1 LGFAKVSGCLNRLN
15 HSTKNSKLI
24 PPIPLQSPLFN
35 TTQGKTMFKQTLL
48 GFSVAFVLAAC
59 GKGSDAPAAS
69 AVAPQPAA
77 SAAGASGGNLLDK
90 LNKKETILVGTMG
103 TYAPFTYHEK
113 DGKLTGYDVEVTRA
127 VAEKLG
133 VQVEFKETPW
143 DAMMAGLKAGRFD
156 IVANQVALTSPE
168 RQAMFDKATPYSWS
182 GKMLVARADHAD
194 VAKLE
199 DIKGK
204 KTAVML
210 ASNYDEV
217 AKKMGAD
224 LVHTDTM
231 AQGLLIVQQKRA
243 EFTLNDELSLLDY
256 LKKDP
261 NSGLKSVWRTPAT
274 EKLGA
279 GLVIN
284 KGNDE
289 ALAKINGAMEELKKD
304 GTLKKLGEQ
313 FFGEDVSV
321 H

>member
-1 LGFAKVSGCLNRLN
+1 
-15 HSTKNSKLI
+15 
-24 PPIPLQSPLFN
+24 
-35 TTQGKTMFKQTLL
+35 MFKHTLL
-48 GFSVAFVLAAC
+48 GFSIAVVLAAC
-59 GKGSDAPAAS
+59 GKGGDAPAAS

-77 SAAGASGGNLLDK
+77 SAASNADASAASGNLLDK
-90 LNKKETILVGTMG
+90 LNNKETILVGTMG

-127 VAEKLG
+127 VAAKLG

-182 GKMLVARADHAD
+182 GKMLVARSDHAP
-194 VAKLE
+194 VARLRN
-199 DIKGK
+199 IKGI

-217 AKKMGAD
+217 AQKMGAD
-224 LVHTDTM
+224 IVHTDTM
-231 AQGLLIVQQKRA
+231 AQGLMLVQQKRA
-243 EFTLNDELSLLDY
+243 ELTLNDELSLLDY
-256 LKKDP
+256 LKKTPD
-261 NSGLKSVWRTPAT
+261 SGLKSVWRTPDA

-284 KGNDE
+284 KGNE
-289 ALAKINGAMEELKKD
+289 AALEKINGAMKELQED
-304 GTLKKLGEQ
+304 GTLKRLGEQ
-313 FFGEDVSV
+313 FFGEDVSK

>member
-1 LGFAKVSGCLNRLN
+1 
-15 HSTKNSKLI
+15 
-24 PPIPLQSPLFN
+24 
-35 TTQGKTMFKQTLL
+35 MFKHTLL
-48 GFSVAFVLAAC
+48 GFSIAVVLAAC
-59 GKGSDAPAAS
+59 GKGGDAPAAS

-77 SAAGASGGNLLDK
+77 SAASNADASAASGNLLDK
-90 LNKKETILVGTMG
+90 LNNKETILVGTMG

-127 VAEKLG
+127 VAAKLG
-133 VQVEFKETPW
+133 VKVEFKETPW

-182 GKMLVARADHAD
+182 GKMLVARSDHAP
-194 VAKLE
+194 VARLRN
-199 DIKGK
+199 IKGI

-217 AKKMGAD
+217 AQKMGAD
-224 LVHTDTM
+224 IVHTDTM
-231 AQGLLIVQQKRA
+231 AQGLMLVQQKRA
-243 EFTLNDELSLLDY
+243 ELTLNDELSLLDY
-256 LKKDP
+256 LKKTPD
-261 NSGLKSVWRTPAT
+261 SGLKSVWRTPDA

-284 KGNDE
+284 KGNE
-289 ALAKINGAMEELKKD
+289 AALEKINGAMKELQED
-304 GTLKKLGEQ
+304 GTLKRLGEQ
-313 FFGEDVSV
+313 FFGEDVSK

>member
-1 LGFAKVSGCLNRLN
+1 
-15 HSTKNSKLI
+15 
-24 PPIPLQSPLFN
+24 
-35 TTQGKTMFKQTLL
+35 MFKQTLL
-48 GFSVAFVLAAC
+48 GFSVAVLLAAC

-127 VAEKLG
+127 VAAKLG

-217 AKKMGAD
+217 GAR
-224 LVHTDTM
+224 LAHRATKTRRVH
-231 AQGLLIVQQKRA
+231 AQRR
-243 EFTLNDELSLLDY
+243 TL
-256 LKKDP
+256 P
-261 NSGLKSVWRTPAT
+261 
-274 EKLGA
+274 A
-279 GLVIN
+279 GLPE
-284 KGNDE
+284 KRPQ
-289 ALAKINGAMEELKKD
+289 LRLKIRMAHPRHRKTGRR
-304 GTLKKLGEQ
+304 LG
-313 FFGEDVSV
+313 D
-321 H
+321 